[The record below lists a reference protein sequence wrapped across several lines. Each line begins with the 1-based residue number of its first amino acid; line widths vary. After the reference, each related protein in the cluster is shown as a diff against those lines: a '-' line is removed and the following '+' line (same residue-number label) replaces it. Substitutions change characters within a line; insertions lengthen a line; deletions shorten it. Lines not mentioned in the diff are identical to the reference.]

1 MYTIGDYLLD
11 RLAEVGITELFGV
24 PGDFNLK
31 FLDHVVAH
39 EKIRWVGNSN
49 ELNAGY
55 AADGYARL
63 RGIGAFLTTFGV
75 GELSAA
81 NAIAG
86 SYAENVPVIHIV
98 GSPRK
103 ELQASVAKIH
113 HSMGDGDFA
122 RFFRIDR
129 ELTCVAEDLNAMT
142 AQAQIDNLIVQ
153 VLFQR
158 KPGAL
163 HLAADVAS
171 TPCTPPKAPLPLIEQ
186 LDSEA
191 AAQEFERDLKGF
203 LKGRTLAVLADVL
216 VHRFGCQS
224 TLQGYL
230 DRSGVPVATLSWGK
244 SLIDEE
250 TSNFAGIYLVRR
262 RMAIPAKPSRRP
274 LPW

>member
-191 AAQEFERDLKGF
+191 AAQEFKRDLKGF
-203 LKGRTLAVLADVL
+203 LKGVLSQCLPTSSCIALAA
-216 VHRFGCQS
+216 S
-224 TLQGYL
+224 P
-230 DRSGVPVATLSWGK
+230 RSRATW
-244 SLIDEE
+244 IDPG
-250 TSNFAGIYLVRR
+250 FL
-262 RMAIPAKPSRRP
+262 
-274 LPW
+274 